1 MDVGI
6 RPLTRE
12 RKSQMATT
20 GDEARRELED
30 DRAAV
35 RRAREESR
43 RIAAALRESRR
54 VTRDALP
61 KLKAA
66 GQIR

>member
-1 MDVGI
+1 
-6 RPLTRE
+6 
-12 RKSQMATT
+12 MATT